1 MILHGCVTV
10 DTTYSTAHACH
21 EVLAWSQSTL
31 CSRPVW
37 ASPWKPWLLLHWGYI
52 GATSWLCYMRLYY
65 GYVVLMLWL
74 LLQLLCQGGE
84 SLCYGCCSSQEGKNM
99 CLYFLQLFESPSS
112 LLAHE
117 LPTIGSANSVNSKV
131 TGITNRISNID
142 VNTIH
147 YRCGLSPP
155 KW

>member
-10 DTTYSTAHACH
+10 DITYSTVHACH

-31 CSRPVW
+31 CGRPVW

-65 GYVVLMLWL
+65 GYLVLMLWL
-74 LLQLLCQGGE
+74 LLQLLCQGGV
-84 SLCYGCCSSQEGKNM
+84 SLCYGCCSSQEGINM
-99 CLYFLQLFESPSS
+99 SLQFLQLFESPSS
-112 LLAHE
+112 LLAHK

-142 VNTIH
+142 VNTIY